1 MQLNNKFSKHE
12 KLKSKKTID
21 LLFSKGKSFNSN
33 PIRVVYLN
41 KQDLTTIPA
50 NVGVAV
56 PKKNIKLAVNR
67 NLIKRRI
74 REAYRLNN
82 HTFKS
87 KLIKNEIGL
96 DLMFIYNSKQILSY
110 NEIEDK
116 IKVIL
121 TRLTELSEVVS
132 E

>member
-1 MQLNNKFSKHE
+1 MEKNNKFSKHE

-21 LLFSKGKSFNSN
+21 MLFSKGRSINN
-33 PIRVVYLN
+33 GPIRVVFLP
-41 KQDLTTIPA
+41 KQDPSNIPA

-67 NLIKRRI
+67 NLIKRRL

-82 HTFKS
+82 HPFKTH
-87 KLIKNEIGL
+87 LITNKIGL
-96 DLMFIYNSKQILSY
+96 DLMFIYNTKQILTF

-121 TRLTELSEVVS
+121 TRLIDLSEVVS

>member
-1 MQLNNKFSKHE
+1 MEKNNKFSKHE

-21 LLFSKGKSFNSN
+21 MLFSKGRSINN
-33 PIRVVYLN
+33 GPIRIVFLP
-41 KQDLTTIPA
+41 KQELTITPVNI
-50 NVGVAV
+50 GVAV

-67 NLIKRRI
+67 NLLKRRI

-82 HTFKS
+82 DEFKTH
-87 KLIKNEIGL
+87 LINNGIGL
-96 DLMFIYNSKQILSY
+96 DLMFVYNTKQILTF

-121 TRLTELSEVVS
+121 TRLIDLSEVVS

>member
-1 MQLNNKFSKHE
+1 MELNNKFSKLE
-12 KLKSKKTID
+12 KLKSKKSID
-21 LLFSKGKSFNSN
+21 LLFKKGKSIRIN
-33 PIRVVYLN
+33 PIRVVYLP
-41 KQDLTTIPA
+41 KQEPSNIPA

-56 PKKNIKLAVNR
+56 PKKNIRLAVNR

-82 HTFKS
+82 NEFK
-87 KLIKNEIGL
+87 KHLLNNQIGL
-96 DLMFIYNSKQILSY
+96 DLMFVYNSQHILPYS
-110 NEIEDK
+110 EIEDK

-121 TRLTELSEVVS
+121 TRLIKLSEVVS